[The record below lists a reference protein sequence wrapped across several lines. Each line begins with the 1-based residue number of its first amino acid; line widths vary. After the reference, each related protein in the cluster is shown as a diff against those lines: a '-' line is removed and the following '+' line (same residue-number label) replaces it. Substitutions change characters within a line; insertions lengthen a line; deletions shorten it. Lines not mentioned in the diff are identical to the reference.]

1 MTDDQ
6 KLQDCFKNAFGA
18 TAADAGQIAFGSSG
32 WDSVAHIALVSE
44 LEATFGI
51 ELTPE
56 DITDLTS
63 YAKAKQILGRH
74 GFVLSNR

>member
-1 MTDDQ
+1 MTEDQ
-6 KLQDCFKNAFGA
+6 KLQYCFKNALG
-18 TAADAGQIAFGSSG
+18 AADADQIAFGSSG
-32 WDSVAHIALVSE
+32 WDSVGHIALVSE
-44 LEATFGI
+44 LESTFGI

>member
-6 KLQDCFKNAFGA
+6 KLQDCFKNALG
-18 TAADAGQIAFGSSG
+18 TAAAGAEHLAFGSAG

-44 LEATFGI
+44 LETVFGI
-51 ELTPE
+51 ELSPE
-56 DITDLTS
+56 DITELTS
-63 YAKAKQILGRH
+63 YAKAKEILGRH